1 MDDRSHCV
9 FYLRSRMKPRRHS
22 SPRANSLRVAPF
34 TNCSARKNCL
44 NLSWCV
50 FVLVTLAVNVFAQE
64 QSEAATQARAQ
75 VLVSE
80 AMRYRLRAGTQEVGQ
95 ISVNIRNEGD
105 DDFIQIM
112 ESASGLIERTT
123 TLLVR
128 KDSTLTPRASHTV
141 MTNASL
147 SQEIQLQYEANK
159 VSGSV
164 LQFDPLGSVQQVSAA
179 LSANTQDYYIVPY
192 FLRSCALQVNE
203 VIKFPVYEA
212 LRNRVELAR
221 GWVAGLEELE
231 APLGKFVCYRVEGFT
246 GRLRWIL
253 YFEKDFPHRLI
264 RQKWPALYLESELV
278 EIKPNANF
286 SARQPGGLF

>member
-1 MDDRSHCV
+1 MDDQ
-9 FYLRSRMKPRRHS
+9 SRLVRGTRRKVKPRQH
-22 SPRANSLRVAPF
+22 ASLRVDSSHVVFFPVC
-34 TNCSARKNCL
+34 TVRKNCL
-44 NLSWCV
+44 KLSWCV

-64 QSEAATQARAQ
+64 QSDSAAQARAQ
-75 VLVSE
+75 ALVSE
-80 AMRYRLRAGTQEVGQ
+80 AMRYRLRTGTQEVGQ
-95 ISVNIRNEGD
+95 ISVNIRNHGEE
-105 DDFIQIM
+105 DFIQIV

-159 VSGSV
+159 VNGAILQSERLGGAQEVSV
-164 LQFDPLGSVQQVSAA
+164 SFSA
-179 LSANTQDYYIVPY
+179 STQDYYIVPY

-221 GWVAGLEELE
+221 GWVVALEELE
-231 APLGKFVCYRVEGFT
+231 VPLGKFVCYRVEGFT

-264 RQKWPALYLESELV
+264 KQKWPALHLESELV
-278 EIKPNANF
+278 EIA
-286 SARQPGGLF
+286 PGT